1 MSRVERHRLLV
12 GPRRECGRD
21 PRRGPG
27 RKSWAGGRS
36 SRTGRRCQGPAEQSP
51 EGGGRRHSGLVLPLP
66 AHLWRRQNARG
77 LGRKEEEI
85 LTGKA
90 GRNPN
95 RDLGAK
101 ATTAHHVSPRYCWSG
116 AGKQG
121 PEPRHA
127 GLPFLSLCPTELTLP
142 HDALQPP
149 FRHRRRHLPKRC
161 GGAATASHSQP
172 TSLREGVLQGPAL
185 RCGDSPAHTHG
196 SRPQVTS
203 RASYGI
209 PAQPRTEAAQCG

>member
-1 MSRVERHRLLV
+1 MLRLSRVERHRLLV

-101 ATTAHHVSPRYCWSG
+101 ATSAHHGSPRYCWSG
-116 AGKQG
+116 AVSLISGA
-121 PEPRHA
+121 PELVIIGSPI
-127 GLPFLSLCPTELTLP
+127 LSMTRLETKGNTHCLLKRAQ
-142 HDALQPP
+142 D
-149 FRHRRRHLPKRC
+149 PKRELDW
-161 GGAATASHSQP
+161 H
-172 TSLREGVLQGPAL
+172 TSCANKF
-185 RCGDSPAHTHG
+185 
-196 SRPQVTS
+196 TS
-203 RASYGI
+203 F
-209 PAQPRTEAAQCG
+209 